1 MKRRNILQ
9 SVSLLGMSL
18 VGTKALSAPTSKPLD
33 SKFSPESLTKSFTVA
48 QSEPAIYPEQVYPIG
63 SNYPIRIRIGNG
75 GAGQAGLIEVLAK
88 DYVNF
93 KGGCFTVA
101 WYKSDTTVTLE
112 YLKRRIVDIGL
123 VYDAELELQAVREGY
138 ATALSFIF
146 KDHFWIVGPADN
158 NSAQLDESDTAQ
170 TAFLKIAR
178 TGSLTGNAN
187 DGSVFLSRN
196 DLSATNL
203 KEQKIF
209 QSISLNPPFSGQE
222 SWYFKMTGDTFPA
235 AAIKLA
241 NDSGYYTLT
250 DKGTWLANLGNTT
263 NLKPYVK
270 GSDNLD
276 DILLNP
282 CDALI
287 ANTPTGVSEQARD
300 FLTYLLSPRGQA
312 IIANFKRNGE
322 QLYTPVMLNSQN
334 QQAQMPPKIVN
345 LCVHL

>member
-1 MKRRNILQ
+1 M
-9 SVSLLGMSL
+9 
-18 VGTKALSAPTSKPLD
+18 
-33 SKFSPESLTKSFTVA
+33 TKSLIVA
-48 QSEPAIYPEQVYPIG
+48 QSEQAISPEQVYPLG
-63 SNYPIRIRIGNG
+63 SSEPIQIRIGNG
-75 GAGQAGLIEVLAK
+75 GAGQAGLIEFLAK

-93 KGGCFTVA
+93 KGGGFTVA

-123 VYDAELELQAVREGY
+123 VYDAQLELQAVREGY

-146 KDHFWIVGPADN
+146 KDHFWIVGPTNN
-158 NSAQLDESDTAQ
+158 NSAQLSESDTAQ
-170 TAFLKIAR
+170 SAFLKIAQ
-178 TGSLTGNAN
+178 TGSPTGSPN

-250 DKGTWLANLGNTT
+250 DKGTWLANLKNTT
-263 NLKPYVK
+263 NLTPYVQ
-270 GSDNLD
+270 GSDRLD

-282 CDALI
+282 CDALL
-287 ANTPTGVSEQARD
+287 ANTPTGVSEQAMD
-300 FLTYLLSPRGQA
+300 FLRYLLSPRGQA
-312 IIANFKRNGE
+312 TIASFKQNDQ
-322 QLYTPVMLNSQN
+322 QLYTPVLLDSNS
-334 QQAQMPPKIVN
+334 
-345 LCVHL
+345 